1 MVGGSPERIYVLYP
15 NVSKSVVT
23 LHDVD
28 IRYQVMI
35 CFHFVLDTRFNQFG
49 LKKRHKYL
57 IINRRYFWTRVSLW
71 TSCTFLMCKSILPID
86 SSISLHKDRLFGRLM
101 KQLEQTL
108 FIIKL
113 PIRLNNSFNLI
124 ESQLGTKIPFEHEL
138 IWRLLQKKR
147 IKWEVPQ
154 MSFYQEL

>member
-49 LKKRHKYL
+49 LKKRHQYL
-57 IINRRYFWTRVSLW
+57 
-71 TSCTFLMCKSILPID
+71 
-86 SSISLHKDRLFGRLM
+86 RLTGGTFGRGSLYGPHVR
-101 KQLEQTL
+101 
-108 FIIKL
+108 F
-113 PIRLNNSFNLI
+113 
-124 ESQLGTKIPFEHEL
+124 
-138 IWRLLQKKR
+138 
-147 IKWEVPQ
+147 
-154 MSFYQEL
+154 

>member
-49 LKKRHKYL
+49 LKKRHQYL

-71 TSCTFLMCKSILPID
+71 TSCTFLMGKSISPID
-86 SSISLHKDRLFGRLM
+86 SSIRVM

-138 IWRLLQKKR
+138 I
-147 IKWEVPQ
+147 
-154 MSFYQEL
+154 

>member
-49 LKKRHKYL
+49 LKKRHQYL

-71 TSCTFLMCKSILPID
+71 TSCMFLMCKSISP
-86 SSISLHKDRLFGRLM
+86 SIHRLLGRVM

-113 PIRLNNSFNLI
+113 PIRLNNSFNFI

>member
-49 LKKRHKYL
+49 LKKRHQYL

-71 TSCTFLMCKSILPID
+71 TSCMFLMCKSILPID
-86 SSISLHKDRLFGRLM
+86 SSISLHKGPVVGKSD
-101 KQLEQTL
+101 EAT
-108 FIIKL
+108 
-113 PIRLNNSFNLI
+113 
-124 ESQLGTKIPFEHEL
+124 
-138 IWRLLQKKR
+138 
-147 IKWEVPQ
+147 
-154 MSFYQEL
+154 